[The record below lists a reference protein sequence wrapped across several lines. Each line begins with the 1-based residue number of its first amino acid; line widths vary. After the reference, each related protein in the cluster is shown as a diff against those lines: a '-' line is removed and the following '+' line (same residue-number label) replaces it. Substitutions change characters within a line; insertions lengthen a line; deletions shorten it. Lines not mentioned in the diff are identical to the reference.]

1 MKKLDYL
8 IAEMKAVYI
17 SICKNHCQS
26 AQSACLKTRY
36 NDNMYLFWVVH
47 FSFASFASFV
57 WTSLSILSIYHLL
70 CLFGQVCPFCPFF
83 ICFVRLDKFVHFVH
97 LSFAL

>member
-8 IAEMKAVYI
+8 IAETKAVYI

-47 FSFASFASFV
+47 FSFASFALFV
-57 WTSLSILSIYHLL
+57 WTSLSIFHLL
-70 CLFGQVCPFCPFF
+70 HLLRSFEQVCPFCPFF
-83 ICFVRLDKFVHFVH
+83 IHPNSFVIFFFNLAFSR
-97 LSFAL
+97 S